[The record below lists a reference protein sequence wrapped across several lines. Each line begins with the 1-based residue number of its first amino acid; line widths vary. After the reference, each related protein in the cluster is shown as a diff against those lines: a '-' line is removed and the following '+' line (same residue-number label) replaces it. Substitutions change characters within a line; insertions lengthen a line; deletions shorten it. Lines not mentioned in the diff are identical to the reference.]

1 MRSTVIFLAVFF
13 MIGVLP
19 LSAAP
24 SPWDS
29 WRSGY
34 TNFEQGESFRER
46 GNYTESLKYFE
57 KARKNYIA
65 VRTARP
71 DWNQRVIADRLRDCD
86 RQIAELRRLL
96 GESAKKPAAPEKK
109 EEVKVPATP
118 VADSSGMSYSGAKFL
133 TCAVNPSLLS
143 ANA

>member
-1 MRSTVIFLAVFF
+1 MRSAKFFLAVFF
-13 MIGVLP
+13 ILGTLF

-46 GNYTESLKYFE
+46 GNYTEALKFFE
-57 KARKNYIA
+57 KARKNYLA

-96 GESAKKPAAPEKK
+96 GLTATKTKPENEKEIKKTSGRSEVPSGGSA
-109 EEVKVPATP
+109 VQTP
-118 VADSSGMSYSGAKFL
+118 SVTDSERVAEFGTSE
-133 TCAVNPSLLS
+133 
-143 ANA
+143 